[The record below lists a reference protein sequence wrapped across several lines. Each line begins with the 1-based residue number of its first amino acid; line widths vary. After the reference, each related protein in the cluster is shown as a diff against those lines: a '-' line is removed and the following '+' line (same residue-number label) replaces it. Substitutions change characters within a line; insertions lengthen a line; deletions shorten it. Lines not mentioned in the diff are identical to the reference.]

1 MGFWGTYFQ
10 SNPTD
15 IAVHAARPSGL
26 YLASFRDKSCHPSVL
41 EPLNVRGFS
50 KKKKILQNG
59 GSAISPESWASEYS
73 LSIVINPL

>member
-50 KKKKILQNG
+50 KKKKNIAEWWIRGFPQSHGRRN
-59 GSAISPESWASEYS
+59 IHY
-73 LSIVINPL
+73 PL

>member
-50 KKKKILQNG
+50 KKKKKYYRMVDLRFPQSHGRRNIH
-59 GSAISPESWASEYS
+59 Y
-73 LSIVINPL
+73 PL